1 MDLDPKYTFTPLLA
15 RQYMGID
22 NKDTQDYFRKWG
34 IHGNIGIQNFSFNEE
49 FQPYNKY
56 QIAEAF
62 FKDDIVVKS
71 LLHKDGDSWI
81 NKSIKAEC
89 VEVCTVACTILDM
102 SFFDKLM
109 DPENKI
115 VFNTGKIRQRYETV
129 VDDFVICD
137 NLRGMLLD
145 TECPEYNLFTDEE
158 RQEFIFRIFE
168 LLVLGGVLC
177 QFENEIKPYLDI
189 TRSIYKDLITVQLHE
204 QGQNLSIGTTVLQ
217 VVAKNSQGEA
227 FFPTNSE
234 LRQNIGFLLIDGL
247 NRQITT
253 FLHQFGSFH
262 W

>member
-1 MDLDPKYTFTPLLA
+1 
-15 RQYMGID
+15 
-22 NKDTQDYFRKWG
+22 
-34 IHGNIGIQNFSFNEE
+34 
-49 FQPYNKY
+49 
-56 QIAEAF
+56 
-62 FKDDIVVKS
+62 
-71 LLHKDGDSWI
+71 
-81 NKSIKAEC
+81 
-89 VEVCTVACTILDM
+89 M

-189 TRSIYKDLITVQLHE
+189 TRSIYKDLIT
-204 QGQNLSIGTTVLQ
+204 
-217 VVAKNSQGEA
+217 
-227 FFPTNSE
+227 
-234 LRQNIGFLLIDGL
+234 
-247 NRQITT
+247 
-253 FLHQFGSFH
+253 
-262 W
+262 